1 MQSNEPVAPTFMDTI
16 NWLMGC
22 NGDFERPKDAH
33 EFWWRN
39 ELIPRLNIKFVW
51 DLRKYIARDEVAPT
65 LMQEVETHRKELIF
79 ENQELRQD
87 NAQLQYA
94 LEQSESKWLKVAE
107 PVAEDRTAADF
118 CECGHPFGS
127 HRIDGCSIAS
137 CNCLHSYRQSAAPE
151 LKGQAD
157 GGIAVRLTLDQ
168 IVKLATPEPVPSP
181 AQPAKIEN
189 RAWGD
194 CTKCGSM
201 RLLDTY
207 GECESCGAAQPAK
220 PYPRPDL
227 QHEFKWREGW
237 NGTCGHV
244 HEWLGGLV
252 TCQLPESDPVH
263 CLHCEDHLY
272 EEWLIKQWPD
282 EEDRR
287 HESHVHGSKMRLA
300 WEAGR
305 AAPPVAKA
313 AQPEETTK

>member
-22 NGDFERPKDAH
+22 NGAFERPKDAH

-39 ELIPRLNIKFVW
+39 ELISRLNIKFVF
-51 DLRKYIARDEVAPT
+51 DLRKYVARDEATPT

-87 NAQLQYA
+87 NAQLQYE

-151 LKGQAD
+151 LKGQHSQYQESLQELAE
-157 GGIAVRLTLDQ
+157 
-168 IVKLATPEPVPSP
+168 KLAALCGESLPDTAGPGYAMGLAIKKFEPVPSP
-181 AQPAKIEN
+181 
-189 RAWGD
+189 
-194 CTKCGSM
+194 
-201 RLLDTY
+201 
-207 GECESCGAAQPAK
+207 AQPAK

-227 QHEFKWREGW
+227 QHEFKWRVGW

-252 TCQLPESDPVH
+252 TCQLPESDPIH

-272 EEWLIKQWPD
+272 EQWLIKQWPD

-287 HESHVHGSKMRLA
+287 HESHIHGQRMRLA

-305 AAPPVAKA
+305 NAPTVAKA